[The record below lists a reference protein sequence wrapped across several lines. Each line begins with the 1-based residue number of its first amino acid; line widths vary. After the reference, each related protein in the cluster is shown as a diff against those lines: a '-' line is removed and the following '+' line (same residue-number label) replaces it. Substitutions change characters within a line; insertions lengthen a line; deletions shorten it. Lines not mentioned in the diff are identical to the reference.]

1 MKQLVILAG
10 GLGTR
15 LAKEPG
21 ALPKPMARV
30 AGRPVLEYQLA
41 LARAHGFL
49 DVHLLTWHRAELIE
63 DYFGDGSRFGV
74 NLRYQVESQP
84 LGTAG
89 AVLQALPTL
98 GPRFIVLYGDTILD
112 VDLAEIWRRH
122 GEVGADA
129 TLLVHPNDH
138 PQDSDLVELDAEGWI
153 RAFHPHPHPPGQ
165 YRRNLVNAAL
175 YVVEKA
181 ALAAGR
187 PAVGK
192 LDFAHQ
198 LFPQML
204 AGGARLHGYRSREYI
219 KDMGTPERLARVER
233 DITSGLVQRLARR
246 TPCPA
251 VFLDRDGTLNVEV
264 NRVKS
269 TAEFELLP
277 DVGPAVRQLNRAG
290 LLAVVIT
297 NQPVIAR
304 GDCTADELRE
314 IHNKLDT
321 LLGADHAYLDALYYC
336 PHHPDGGFPGERA
349 DLKIACDCRKP
360 GIGMLRRATA
370 DLNVDLPHSW
380 FIGDTTTDLKTARN
394 AGLKAVLVRT
404 GHGGQDRLWPT
415 RPDFEFFNLGEA
427 VDFIQSGYPTLLA
440 EARQILP
447 ACTPGSLVAIGGLGR
462 SGKSTWAS
470 LLCEVLA
477 ERGQRGVV
485 LPLDTWLRGAA
496 DRQPGHV
503 NGRFDVPAII
513 AIVRQL
519 AGGPRTDPVTLQLGH
534 YDRQTRERHPEGEPV
549 TIEPTDVVLF
559 EGVAALLID
568 ELVAAADCA
577 VYVECPERVR
587 RGRFDQEYTTRG
599 LAPAEIATLYAARE
613 VDEHPFVKASMAV
626 ARITLG
632 G

>member
-15 LAKEPG
+15 LAKETG

-30 AGRPVLEYQLA
+30 AGRPVLEHQLA

-63 DYFGDGSRFGV
+63 DYFGDGSRFGIT
-74 NLRYQVESQP
+74 LHYQVESQP

-112 VDLAEIWRRH
+112 VDLAEIWRHH
-122 GEVGADA
+122 GEAGADA
-129 TLLVHPNDH
+129 TLFVHPNDH

-153 RAFHPHPHPPGQ
+153 RAFHPHPHPPGK

-175 YVVEKA
+175 YVVEKT
-181 ALAAGR
+181 ALAASR
-187 PAVGK
+187 PPAGK

-204 AGGARLHGYRSREYI
+204 ARGARLRGYVSREYI

-233 DITSGLVQRLARR
+233 DVTSGLVQRLARR

-269 TAEFELLP
+269 PAEFELLP
-277 DVGPAVRQLNRAG
+277 EVGPAVRQLNRAG
-290 LLAVVIT
+290 LLAIVIT

-304 GDCTADELRE
+304 GDCTEDELRE

-360 GIGMLRRATA
+360 GIGLIRRAA
-370 DLNVDLPHSW
+370 LDLNLDLDHSW
-380 FIGDTTTDLKTARN
+380 LIGDTTTDLRTARN
-394 AGLKAVLVRT
+394 AGLKAVLVRS
-404 GHGGQDRLWPT
+404 GHGGRDRLWPT
-415 RPDFEFFNLGEA
+415 RPDFEFFTLGEA

-447 ACTPGSLVAIGGLGR
+447 ACAPGSLVAIGGLGR

-485 LPLDTWLRGAA
+485 LPLDTWLRGAD

-519 AGGPRTDPVTLQLGH
+519 AGGPRTGTVTLQLGH

-577 VYVECPERVR
+577 FYVECPERVR
-587 RGRFDQEYTTRG
+587 RGRFDQEYSTRG
-599 LAPAEIATLYAARE
+599 LAPGEIATLYAARE
-613 VDEHPFVKASMAV
+613 VDEHPFVKASMAA